1 MTGGD
6 TSESW
11 RDSYTRVRKDPFAE
25 VEATNRDRLHRLGVD
40 RLDRSARV
48 LDVGAGDGNL
58 ARSLTGLGLTDVVGV
73 EYQPELLALHPDRRR
88 TAAGSATALPFP
100 AASVDAVVVMD
111 VLHHVPLVELPDA
124 LAEVRRVLR
133 PGGTFFVCEPAQ
145 TTTRRVLDAALHSP
159 LHRLTRFSRDK
170 RAMVD
175 AEGQTFVDW
184 LGAEHSFP
192 TAVRSAGFDLELFE
206 RKWLHHFGR
215 WRRP

>member
-1 MTGGD
+1 MSRGD
-6 TSESW
+6 TSAGW
-11 RDSYTRVRKDPFAE
+11 RDSYTRVRKDPFAQ
-25 VEATNRDRLHRLGVD
+25 VEDTNRDRLGRMGVD
-40 RLDRSARV
+40 RLDRGARV

-58 ARSLTGLGLTDVVGV
+58 ARSLSALGFTEVVGV
-73 EYQPELLALHPDRRR
+73 EYQPELLALHPDRGR
-88 TAAGSATALPFP
+88 TAAGSATALPLP
-100 AASVDAVVVMD
+100 TAAFDAVVVMD

-145 TTTRRVLDAALHSP
+145 TPVRRVLDAALHSP
-159 LHRLTRFSRDK
+159 LHRLSRFSRDK

-184 LGAEHSFP
+184 LRAEHGFP
-192 TAVRSAGFDLELFE
+192 TAVRSAGFTQELFE

-215 WRRP
+215 WRRD

>member
-1 MTGGD
+1 MSGGD
-6 TSESW
+6 TSASW
-11 RDSYTRVRKDPFAE
+11 RDSYSRVRKDPFTE
-25 VEATNRDRLHRLGVD
+25 VEDTNRARLERLGVD
-40 RLDRSARV
+40 QLARGARV

-58 ARSLTGLGLTDVVGV
+58 AASLTAMGFTDVVGV

-111 VLHHVPLVELPDA
+111 VLHHVPAADLPDA

-133 PGGTFFVCEPAQ
+133 PGGAFFVCEPAQ
-145 TTTRRVLDAALHSP
+145 TSTRRVLDAALHSP

-184 LGAEHSFP
+184 LAAEHGFP

>member
-1 MTGGD
+1 MSGGD
-6 TSESW
+6 TSADWRES
-11 RDSYTRVRKDPFAE
+11 YMRVRKDPFAD
-25 VEATNRDRLHRLGVD
+25 VEDTNRGRLARLGVD
-40 RLDRSARV
+40 LLDRRARV

-58 ARSLTGLGLTDVVGV
+58 ARSLAGLGFSEVVGV
-73 EYQPELLALHPDRRR
+73 EYQPELLALHPDRQR
-88 TAAGSATALPFP
+88 TVAGSATALPLP

-111 VLHHVPLVELPDA
+111 VLHHVPRADLPSA

-133 PGGTFFVCEPAQ
+133 PGGRLFVCEPAQ

-184 LGAEHSFP
+184 LAAEREFP
-192 TAVRSAGFDLELFE
+192 TAVRSAGFSVELFE
-206 RKWLHHFGR
+206 RKWLHHYGR
-215 WRRP
+215 WRRS

>member
-1 MTGGD
+1 MSGGD
-6 TSESW
+6 TSAGW

-25 VEATNRDRLHRLGVD
+25 VEATNRARLVRLGVD
-40 RLDRSARV
+40 GVDRSAQI

-58 ARSLTGLGLTDVVGV
+58 ARSLHEMGFTAVVGV
-73 EYQPELLALHPDRRR
+73 EYQPELLAVHPDRGR

-100 AASVDAVVVMD
+100 TGSVDAVVVMD
-111 VLHHVPLVELPDA
+111 VLHHVPMADLPVA

-145 TTTRRVLDAALHSP
+145 TLTRRVLDTALHSP

-184 LGAEHSFP
+184 LAAEQGFP
-192 TAVRSAGFDLELFE
+192 VAVRSAGFNEELFE

>member
-1 MTGGD
+1 MSGGD
-6 TSESW
+6 TSASW

-25 VEATNRDRLHRLGVD
+25 VEATNRARLERLGVD
-40 RLDRSARV
+40 RLDRGARV

-58 ARSLTGLGLTDVVGV
+58 ARSLTELGLTDVVGV

-100 AASVDAVVVMD
+100 DASMDAVVVMD
-111 VLHHVPLVELPDA
+111 VLHHVALVELPNA
-124 LAEVRRVLR
+124 LAEIRRVLR
-133 PGGTFFVCEPAQ
+133 SGGAFFVCEPAQ
-145 TTTRRVLDAALHSP
+145 TVTRRVLDAALHSP

-184 LGAEHSFP
+184 LGDEHAFP